1 MQKLELEVY
10 GTASNAAVVRV
21 PGRRFPGVV
30 VQGDTLA
37 TLLESAGEI
46 ASRAAYTSDDELLGA
61 AEGLRDQLAS
71 LVSQYEGVMDEH
83 GLGLPYHRAR

>member
-10 GTASNAAVVRV
+10 GTASNAAVVRA

-37 TLLESAGEI
+37 TLLDSANEI
-46 ASRAAYTSDDELLGA
+46 ASRAALTSDDELA
-61 AEGLRDQLAS
+61 AEAEGLRDRLAG
-71 LVSQYEGVMDEH
+71 LVAQYEAVMAEH

>member
-1 MQKLELEVY
+1 MRKLELEVY
-10 GTASNAAVVRV
+10 GNASNAAVVRA

-37 TLLESAGEI
+37 TLLDSANEI
-46 ASRAAYTSDDELLGA
+46 VSRAALTSDDELA
-61 AEGLRDQLAS
+61 AEAEGLRDRLAG
-71 LVSQYEGVMDEH
+71 LVAQYEAVMVEH